1 MGGSRFL
8 LTAVAFGVAC
18 GPGRVTPPQAPVSGD
33 QTPREP
39 VDASTPD
46 TSPSADAGTT
56 ANPADGGMPQA
67 RLSVLCDSPDAP
79 SGLTI
84 DGFTWENPLPWG
96 FEIAAA
102 WSPSADEAWFI
113 PAVPVGDAVRLLHR
127 TPSGFEAVT
136 APGCTSG
143 STRAT
148 SRSLART
155 SGCITNTG
163 RSPAPSN
170 WALRRPR
177 GPMPHNGRPPER
189 SQPMICGPSAGKTG
203 TLRTS
208 RGG

>member
-84 DGFTWENPLPWG
+84 DGFTGRTRFPG
-96 FEIAAA
+96 V
-102 WSPSADEAWFI
+102 SRSRRR
-113 PAVPVGDAVRLLHR
+113 GLHR
-127 TPSGFEAVT
+127 QT
-136 APGCTSG
+136 
-143 STRAT
+143 
-148 SRSLART
+148 
-155 SGCITNTG
+155 
-163 RSPAPSN
+163 
-170 WALRRPR
+170 
-177 GPMPHNGRPPER
+177 
-189 SQPMICGPSAGKTG
+189 
-203 TLRTS
+203 
-208 RGG
+208 